1 MTQKNLE
8 ISGHFT
14 VSNDH
19 QLTFFAGMNVLENS
33 DIALTVAR
41 TLNDI
46 AKRNGFKLVFK
57 VSWDKANRTSAASYR
72 GVPMDLAKAFFTELK
87 DVTALPIV
95 TDIHEPYQ
103 AQELAPFVDVLQIP
117 AFLVRQTDLIEA
129 ACRTGRP
136 LLLKKMQMM
145 SPAEGLRVVRK
156 CGGFGH
162 DNVAIC
168 ERGTVFGYHNLVVD
182 MLVFGTFKRAGV
194 PAVFDVSHA
203 LQTPG
208 SALESTGGRGDRTWE
223 LATAAVSQGIAGGFI
238 ECHPNPA

>member
-103 AQELAPFVDVLQIP
+103 AQELAPSWTFFKFSV
-117 AFLVRQTDLIEA
+117 
-129 ACRTGRP
+129 
-136 LLLKKMQMM
+136 
-145 SPAEGLRVVRK
+145 S
-156 CGGFGH
+156 
-162 DNVAIC
+162 VA
-168 ERGTVFGYHNLVVD
+168 D
-182 MLVFGTFKRAGV
+182 
-194 PAVFDVSHA
+194 
-203 LQTPG
+203 G
-208 SALESTGGRGDRTWE
+208 SD
-223 LATAAVSQGIAGGFI
+223 
-238 ECHPNPA
+238 